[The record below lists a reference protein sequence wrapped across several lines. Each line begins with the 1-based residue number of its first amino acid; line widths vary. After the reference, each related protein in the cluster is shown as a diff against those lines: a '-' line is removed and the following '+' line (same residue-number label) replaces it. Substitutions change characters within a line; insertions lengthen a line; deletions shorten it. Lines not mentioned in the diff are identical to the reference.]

1 MQSVIATQDQHVN
14 RPGAKEDCTED
25 STLEEGERTAWA
37 RPRGK
42 GLRRGGESENGYR
55 VCQQTVM
62 FPVLS
67 VHAALLMLFST
78 SSRGWVT
85 YF

>member
-1 MQSVIATQDQHVN
+1 MQSVIATQDQHVTL
-14 RPGAKEDCTED
+14 PGAKEDYTED
-25 STLEEGERTAWA
+25 STLEEGERTDRA
-37 RPRGK
+37 RPRGM
-42 GLRRGGESENGYR
+42 GLLRVGESENGYR
-55 VCQQTVM
+55 VCQQTIT

-67 VHAALLMLFST
+67 LHAAFLILFSM